1 MRHQVRKKRFSRT
14 TSHRIAMFRNMV
26 TSLIQEERITTTLPK
41 AKELRR
47 FAEKMVTLAKNG
59 SLHARRQAAAFV
71 RSNEAVH
78 KLFAELGPRFKERQ
92 GGYTRIL
99 RLGNRLGD
107 GAPMAI
113 IEYLGFVAK
122 PKKRK
127 GEAAAGGEEVKAEKK
142 PAKAEKA
149 EKPKKEKAKAEKKEP
164 KKEEKPAKA
173 EKKPAKAKA
182 EKAEKPKAKKG
193 K

>member
-1 MRHQVRKKRFSRT
+1 
-14 TSHRIAMFRNMV
+14 MFRNMV
-26 TSLIQEERITTTLPK
+26 TSLIQEGRITTTLQK

-59 SLHARRQAAAFV
+59 TLHARRQAASFV
-71 RSNEAVH
+71 RTNDAVH

-99 RLGNRLGD
+99 RLGHRLGD
-107 GAPMAI
+107 GASMAI
-113 IEYLGFVAK
+113 VEYLGYEPK
-122 PKKRK
+122 PKKHKGEK
-127 GEAAAGGEEVKAEKK
+127 GEAIEAKPEKKAE
-142 PAKAEKA
+142 A
-149 EKPKKEKAKAEKKEP
+149 KKEKAKKEKTKAEAKAVK
-164 KKEEKPAKA
+164 KKEEKPKA

-182 EKAEKPKAKKG
+182 EKEEKPKKK

>member
-1 MRHQVRKKRFSRT
+1 MRHQVRKKRFDRT
-14 TSHRIAMFRNMV
+14 TSHRTAMFRNMV

-71 RSNEAVH
+71 RSNEAVR
-78 KLFAELGPRFKERQ
+78 KLFAELANRFKERK

-99 RLGNRLGD
+99 KLGNRHGD

-113 IEYLGFVAK
+113 IEYLGYQAK
-122 PKKRK
+122 PKKVK
-127 GEAAAGGEEVKAEKK
+127 AKEEKSEEAAEKK
-142 PAKAEKA
+142 EKG
-149 EKPKKEKAKAEKKEP
+149 PKKEKAPKKEKKE
-164 KKEEKPAKA
+164 KVAKA
-173 EKKPAKAKA
+173 EKPSKKEGK
-182 EKAEKPKAKKG
+182 KPKAAQTG
-193 K
+193 KFNKPANAVRPRSSDK